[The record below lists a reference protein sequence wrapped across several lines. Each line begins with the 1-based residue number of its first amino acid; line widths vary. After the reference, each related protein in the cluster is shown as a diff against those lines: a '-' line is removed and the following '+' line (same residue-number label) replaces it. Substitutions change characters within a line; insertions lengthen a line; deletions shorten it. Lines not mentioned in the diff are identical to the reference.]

1 VQASWTSPLACDS
14 LRGKAR
20 CARALLLVLVAI
32 AGCGG
37 VPDAP
42 QDVVALYFRS
52 LGRDPVRSAALVT
65 PEFHARHGLRIQSA
79 WTDTA
84 SAEQPF
90 RLSSAELAW
99 LGVQRRPEYFAYA
112 PQLQVSVGGVQS
124 DDALHAVVTTR
135 VAGPGAPAFTQ
146 RFFLLR
152 AAPGADW
159 AIDRIDQQD
168 LVPANRTAA
177 FVASPSRA
185 EGRTRAS
192 DGG

>member
-1 VQASWTSPLACDS
+1 MN
-14 LRGKAR
+14 R
-20 CARALLLVLVAI
+20 RALVVVALIAVAI
-32 AGCGG
+32 AGCGAT
-37 VPDAP
+37 PNAP

-65 PEFHARHGLRIQSA
+65 PAFHARHGLRIQSA

-90 RLSSAELAW
+90 RLSGAELAW

-112 PQLQVSVGGVQS
+112 PQLTVSVGDVQS
-124 DDALHAVVTTR
+124 DDGLHAVVTSR

-152 AAPGADW
+152 KQPDAEW
-159 AIDRIDQQD
+159 LIDRIEQQD
-168 LVPANRTAA
+168 VVPANRTAA

-185 EGRTRAS
+185 EGRAPAA
-192 DGG
+192 DGR